1 MIMKLRNREKDVK
14 ANNISIVFLVFWYFE
29 SLDKSRIPWCA
40 FCCFIEIPDEKLPRD
55 LAKASWLSVVKWK
68 LTFSGKKWKL
78 TFSGKVK
85 VYFQWKSENLL
96 SVEKW
101 KLTFSRNVKVFFK
114 WKSESFLS
122 VGKWKLTNAGERES
136 QLCLISLELCKIP
149 MHWFQ
154 IQHLPQP
161 PSCLFLN
168 HHSSYPTILRSFKMS
183 TREWHISDESR
194 FVFHLHIVSFVGL
207 YKLEKIT
214 VFMKPELLYSD
225 IEKITLEV
233 KV

>member
-1 MIMKLRNREKDVK
+1 M
-14 ANNISIVFLVFWYFE
+14 
-29 SLDKSRIPWCA
+29 
-40 FCCFIEIPDEKLPRD
+40 
-55 LAKASWLSVVKWK
+55 
-68 LTFSGKKWKL
+68 
-78 TFSGKVK
+78 
-85 VYFQWKSENLL
+85 
-96 SVEKW
+96 
-101 KLTFSRNVKVFFK
+101 KVFFK
-114 WKSESFLS
+114 WKSETFLS

-136 QLCLISLELCKIP
+136 QLCLISLELCEIP

-214 VFMKPELLYSD
+214 VFMKPELLYLD

-233 KV
+233 KVYICLGKVAQMKIRKKCGLLPNPPRTSKTNKFPLLFLVMVVQNSQHNTNFLGSHNYSVTLSK